1 MPNLNNSVLI
11 PEVVTGGA
19 SVSSGAPDSPTT
31 GALWFDSDDAK
42 VYVYYDNF
50 WVEIGG
56 NPLGIIA
63 SATAPANPILGQ
75 VWFKTSTGGTYIYY
89 DSTWVEIGGTP
100 LGAIVSS
107 SAPTSPL
114 TGQIW
119 YNSEDA
125 GAYIY
130 YDGYWVE
137 IGAAPFNALIGTID
151 AKGDL
156 LVGTAN
162 DTISRLAVGANGA
175 VLAANSSTATG
186 LEWSTTAGGGGDP
199 LTSKAAAIFIMDI
212 GA

>member
-1 MPNLNNSVLI
+1 MPNLNNSVLV
-11 PEVVTGGA
+11 PEAVTGGA
-19 SVSSGAPDSPTT
+19 TVSSGAPESPVT
-31 GALWFDSDDAK
+31 GALWFDSDDGK

-56 NPLGIIA
+56 NPLAISISA
-63 SATAPANPILGQ
+63 SAPANPITGQ
-75 VWFKTSTGGTYIYY
+75 IWFNTSNAGTYIYY
-89 DSTWVEIGGTP
+89 DNFWVEIGGTP

-107 SAPTSPL
+107 SAPASPL

-119 YNSEDA
+119 YNSDDA

-137 IGAAPFNALIGTID
+137 IGAAPFNTLISTID

-162 DTISRLAVGANGA
+162 DTIGRLAVGTNGY
-175 VLAANSSTATG
+175 VLGANSSTGTG
-186 LEWSTTAGGGGDP
+186 LEWVQVSSNP
-199 LTSKAAAIFIMDI
+199 LTSNAAAIFIMDI